1 MFKEA
6 RIKLTVWY
14 LAIIMAISLSFS
26 GVIYFGINNEL
37 NRIENFQ
44 KVRIQGIVRGF
55 PEPADISVSHSQDSD
70 AINDARARILLT
82 LGFINLS
89 ILILSGLGGYFLA
102 GQTLDP
108 IKEMMDKQ
116 KEFVSDASHELRT
129 PLTSLKTEIE
139 VALRDKKMS
148 VNDFKKLLS
157 SNLEDVDRM
166 QKLSNYLLKLNRYE
180 RTDDIKFEKVD
191 LKSVVQEA
199 AGTLKFKSKFDLSLE
214 KAFVYGNED
223 SLIDLAVILLDN
235 AVKYGDGK
243 KIEVVTKKEGTL
255 EVKDNGVGIS
265 KEELPHIFDRFYRAD
280 ASRNKEKID
289 GYGLGLSIAKSI
301 VDLHDATIQVKSK
314 SGKGTTFKVSFKLPL
329 SFHK

>member
-26 GVIYFGINNEL
+26 GVIYFGINTEL
-37 NRIENFQ
+37 SRIENFQ

-55 PEPADISVSHSQDSD
+55 PEPPDISISRSQDSD
-70 AINDARARILLT
+70 AIDDARARILFT

-102 GQTLDP
+102 GRTLDP
-108 IKEMMDKQ
+108 IKEMVEKQ

-139 VALRDKKMS
+139 VALRDKNLSLSQAKKMM
-148 VNDFKKLLS
+148 L

-180 RTDDIKFEKVD
+180 RADNIKFEKVD
-191 LKSVVQEA
+191 LKSVVQKA

-214 KAFVYGNED
+214 KSIVYGNED
-223 SLIDLAVILLDN
+223 SLVDLVVILLDN
-235 AVKYGDGK
+235 AVKYGEGR
-243 KIEVVTKKEGTL
+243 KIEVITREDGIL
-255 EVKDNGVGIS
+255 EVKDSGVGIS

-301 VDLHDATIQVKSK
+301 VDLHGATIQVKSK
-314 SGKGTTFKVSFKLPL
+314 PGKGTTFKVSFKLPL